1 MDIQM
6 IAAGLGGLAVL
17 LQAVNFALYLR
28 IDNAILRSEAQLKDW
43 SRREFVAKEACDRF
57 CAEGL

>member
-1 MDIQM
+1 M